1 MIATMEDI
9 NRPVDSADR
18 CQWVKHIQVGRHT
31 DGRPDY
37 TVSEWEWPSQ
47 FVMKEVRKALD
58 EHAANWHAS
67 HRLTTDS
74 LLLGKLYQ
82 DEVFQKLR
90 CETEYVAVRLGGREI
105 EEIKFKAES
114 YKLFSSSSHIDLSL
128 IHI

>member
-1 MIATMEDI
+1 M
-9 NRPVDSADR
+9 
-18 CQWVKHIQVGRHT
+18 
-31 DGRPDY
+31 
-37 TVSEWEWPSQ
+37 SEWEWPSQ

-114 YKLFSSSSHIDLSL
+114 YKLFSSSSHIDDVAPNVLYVPVESNKKSIDFVMPPWL
-128 IHI
+128 FQ